1 MLNKRGQVTIFII
14 IGILIVAGV
23 GLFFTFQDSIVGT
36 SVPTTLEPVYNQFL
50 ECVKENT
57 LTGINVMESQAGYIY
72 LPEFEKGSEYMPFS
86 SQLDFLGSAVP
97 YWYYVSENGFEKEQ
111 VVSISDM
118 ETDLERFVEEQI
130 NDCDFDSYY
139 EDEFLIDYGVVEAKA
154 NIKSEKV
161 EIKLD
166 MGMTIEKA
174 DESIFIKDHRVSVN
188 SNLGKL
194 YDSAI
199 EVYEKEQDE
208 FFLEEY
214 AIDTLNL
221 YAPVEGVEFTCSP
234 QTWIV
239 EEVFDELQQ
248 AIEDNTLSLKS
259 KGGNYILN
267 NKENEYFVV
276 DVNSDVK
283 FFNSVNWPYSFEVS
297 PSDEAI
303 MVTEPI
309 GNQQGLGVLGFCY
322 APYHFV
328 YNVKYPVLV
337 QVQEGEEIFQFP
349 LAVVIQGN
357 KPREGLDVEIF
368 SFSALQEANENV
380 ISSFAKAARRAD
392 KANFDLIEV
401 HAGHGYLLHQFYS
414 PISNTRKD
422 EYGGNLHNRMR
433 LALEVAE
440 AIRDV
445 LPEKKVLSF
454 RISYT
459 DWINGGWNLE
469 DSITLSK
476 ELKKR
481 GVDIIDVSSG
491 GTSPNSVAIAKDL
504 IEDRD
509 KIKTESLIPLEPGYQ
524 VEGSASIKSKAK
536 IRTAAVGL
544 ITNAK
549 HAQDVIFYNK
559 ADFTFLAREL
569 LRDPY
574 WPIRAAIELNQ
585 SHKLSVPG
593 QYYLAWR
600 DQEDFQFNGLNIQ

>member
-1 MLNKRGQVTIFII
+1 MPDLFDPLKIRSIKFLNRVVVSPMVQTSSVDGFANSWHLVHLGSRAVGGAGMVMTEAAAVSRIGRICKNDLGIWKDAHISQLKKIASFVKDQGSIPGIQLAHAGRKGSYTSPLNKKGLTALKPLPTNEGWQTIAPSPI
-14 IGILIVAGV
+14 
-23 GLFFTFQDSIVGT
+23 
-36 SVPTTLEPVYNQFL
+36 P
-50 ECVKENT
+50 
-57 LTGINVMESQAGYIY
+57 
-72 LPEFEKGSEYMPFS
+72 FEK
-86 SQLDFLGSAVP
+86 
-97 YWYYVSENGFEKEQ
+97 N
-111 VVSISDM
+111 
-118 ETDLERFVEEQI
+118 
-130 NDCDFDSYY
+130 
-139 EDEFLIDYGVVEAKA
+139 
-154 NIKSEKV
+154 
-161 EIKLD
+161 
-166 MGMTIEKA
+166 
-174 DESIFIKDHRVSVN
+174 
-188 SNLGKL
+188 
-194 YDSAI
+194 
-199 EVYEKEQDE
+199 
-208 FFLEEY
+208 
-214 AIDTLNL
+214 
-221 YAPVEGVEFTCSP
+221 APKP
-234 QTWIV
+234 
-239 EEVFDELQQ
+239 LQM
-248 AIEDNTLSLKS
+248 SLK
-259 KGGNYILN
+259 
-267 NKENEYFVV
+267 
-276 DVNSDVK
+276 D
-283 FFNSVNWPYSFEVS
+283 
-297 PSDEAI
+297 
-303 MVTEPI
+303 
-309 GNQQGLGVLGFCY
+309 
-322 APYHFV
+322 
-328 YNVKYPVLV
+328 
-337 QVQEGEEIFQFP
+337 
-349 LAVVIQGN
+349 IQ
-357 KPREGLDVEIF
+357 
-368 SFSALQEANENV
+368 NV

-414 PISNTRKD
+414 PISNIRKD